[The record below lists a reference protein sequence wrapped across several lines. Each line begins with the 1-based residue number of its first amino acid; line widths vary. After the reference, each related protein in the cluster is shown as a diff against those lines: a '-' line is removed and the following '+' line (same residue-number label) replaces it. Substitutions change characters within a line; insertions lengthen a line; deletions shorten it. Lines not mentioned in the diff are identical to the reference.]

1 MLLFLLGSATAG
13 TLTLDMLDVG
23 QGDSLLITT
32 PNGQHILVDAGT
44 SKSSVANTLSRMGI
58 QKLDLLIASHPH
70 ADHIGGMKSVIER
83 FPVGGY
89 FHSGDTHTTRTYR
102 NLEQT
107 IQDQSV
113 ESRAAK
119 AGQVFELGDG
129 ATMKVLWPGT
139 LRLDGTRS
147 DLNSNSVVLRIEN
160 GEDCML
166 LMGDAEEPTENAI
179 LRHNFQSCDLLKVA
193 HHGSRHSSTQRFLS
207 AVDPSIALIS
217 VGDRNRYR
225 HPGDATLSKLH
236 RMEVDVYRS
245 DLTGHVTVVSTGK
258 GLKVVDGLPDSA
270 PLRARRKVV
279 LGPVDADSQLT
290 PLIADPPPPEPPIA
304 SIIDL
309 TEPEDASAGLSVETT
324 NAPEEKS
331 SWERFLSRITF
342 WRKSSNSKD
351 NSE

>member
-1 MLLFLLGSATAG
+1 
-13 TLTLDMLDVG
+13 
-23 QGDSLLITT
+23 
-32 PNGQHILVDAGT
+32 
-44 SKSSVANTLSRMGI
+44 
-58 QKLDLLIASHPH
+58 
-70 ADHIGGMKSVIER
+70 
-83 FPVGGY
+83 
-89 FHSGDTHTTRTYR
+89 
-102 NLEQT
+102 
-107 IQDQSV
+107 
-113 ESRAAK
+113 
-119 AGQVFELGDG
+119 
-129 ATMKVLWPGT
+129 MKVLWPGT

-179 LRHNFQSCDLLKVA
+179 LRHNFESCDLLKVA
-193 HHGSRHSSTQRFLS
+193 HHGSRHSSSQRFLS

-217 VGDRNRYR
+217 VGDSNRYR
-225 HPGDATLSKLH
+225 HPGDSTLAKLH

-324 NAPEEKS
+324 SDPEEKS

-342 WRKSSNSKD
+342 WRKSTNSKD